1 MLALAGC
8 KTSEGGQVIAGH
20 FGFAAMV
27 KSRERSTPLWALMLA
42 TVWLDVIFTPLFVAH
57 RETLQPIHAGY
68 GGMIIHADYTH
79 SLVGMLVISAV
90 LGVMFLPKLG
100 RRVALVIALV
110 SASHW
115 LLDLVVHRPDM
126 PLLPGNFGNL
136 PYLGFGLWN
145 HPRAAACVEL
155 GLVLA
160 GAVMYWRAAIEVSA
174 KAARGGRLASISAA
188 MIAAFGLLVL
198 FLDYSS

>member
-1 MLALAGC
+1 M
-8 KTSEGGQVIAGH
+8 IAGH

-27 KSRERSTPLWALMLA
+27 KSRERSSPLWALMLA
-42 TVWLDVIFTPLFVAH
+42 TVWLDVVFVPLLLTH

-79 SLVGMLVISAV
+79 SIVGMLALSAA
-90 LGVMFLPKLG
+90 LGAMFLPRLG

-115 LLDLVVHRPDM
+115 VLDLIVHRADM
-126 PLLPGNFGNL
+126 PVLPGNIGKLPHFGL
-136 PYLGFGLWN
+136 GLWN
-145 HPRAAACVEL
+145 HPLAAACVEFA
-155 GLVLA
+155 LVVV
-160 GAVMYWRAAIEVSA
+160 GATMYWRAAKEVSA
-174 KAARGGRLASISAA
+174 RAGRDGRLASISAG

-198 FLDYSS
+198 FLDYTG